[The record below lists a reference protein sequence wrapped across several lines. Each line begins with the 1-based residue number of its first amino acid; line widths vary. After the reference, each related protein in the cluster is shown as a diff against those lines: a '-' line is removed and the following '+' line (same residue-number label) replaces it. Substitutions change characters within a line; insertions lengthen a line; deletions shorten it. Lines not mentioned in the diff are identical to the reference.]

1 MLRNGGGFKRVIVRC
16 GKTDLR
22 KGISSLVAII
32 RLEYNLDPLEEE
44 TLFLFCG
51 NKRNCIK
58 GVCFD
63 RDGYCMIIKRLT
75 DGVYQWPRDSDE
87 ARALS
92 MEEFKRLMEGFT
104 IQSSIRVYERNTGKI
119 VQVQARLGLFFLLS
133 GRTK

>member
-22 KGISSLVAII
+22 KGINSLVAII
-32 RLEYNLDPLEEE
+32 RLEYNLDPLEED

-75 DGVYQWPRDSDE
+75 DGVYQWPRDFHHSIVN
-87 ARALS
+87 S
-92 MEEFKRLMEGFT
+92 RLRTEYG
-104 IQSSIRVYERNTGKI
+104 II
-119 VQVQARLGLFFLLS
+119 VQEQARWGLVLLAVRV
-133 GRTK
+133 GIVTK